1 MQQNTV
7 ITFIGSGN
15 MAAALIG
22 GIVKQGFPANN
33 IIVAGPEQPQL
44 DSLHQ
49 QLGVRVTAD
58 NAAAVSEAD
67 LVVFAIKPQIFRP
80 VLEDLRTA
88 VAKRKPLL
96 ISIAAGI
103 TTAAMLDWLQQPAA
117 IVRCM
122 PNTPALVQHG
132 ATGMFA
138 NDQVS
143 ESQRQQAQS
152 VMDAVGISLWLED
165 ESEIDAVTAVSG
177 SGPAYFFLV
186 MEAMEA
192 AAIEMGLK
200 PDTARRLTQKT
211 ALGAAALASE
221 GNQDPAQLRVNV
233 TSPGGTTERALQA
246 FESGGL
252 RELFATAME
261 GAKQRS
267 IELAKMDD

>member
-1 MQQNTV
+1 MQQDSI

-15 MAAALIG
+15 MASALIG

-33 IIVAGPEQPQL
+33 IIVAGPEQGQL
-44 DSLHQ
+44 DTLQQ
-49 QLGVRVTAD
+49 QLGVRVTTD
-58 NAAAVSEAD
+58 NSAAVSEAD

-80 VLEDLRTA
+80 VLEDVRAA
-88 VAKRKPLL
+88 VAQRKPLL

-103 TTAAMLDWLQQPAA
+103 TVAAMLDWLQQPAA

-138 NDQVS
+138 NDEVS
-143 ESQRQQAQS
+143 DAQKQQAQS
-152 VMDAVGISLWLED
+152 VMDAVGISLWLD
-165 ESEIDAVTAVSG
+165 TESEIDAVTAVSG
-177 SGPAYFFLV
+177 SGPAYYFLV

-192 AAIEMGLK
+192 AAIEMGLT

-221 GNQDPAQLRVNV
+221 GSQDPAQLRVNV
-233 TSPGGTTERALQA
+233 TSPGGTTERALQT
-246 FESGGL
+246 FEKGGL
-252 RELFATAME
+252 KKLFAQAME
-261 GAKQRS
+261 DARLRS
-267 IELAKMDD
+267 VELAKLDG

>member
-143 ESQRQQAQS
+143 ESQRQHAQS

-246 FESGGL
+246 FEKGGL

>member
-1 MQQNTV
+1 MQQNLV

-15 MAAALIG
+15 MASALIG
-22 GIVKQGFPANN
+22 GLVKQGFPANK
-33 IIVAGPEQPQL
+33 IIVAGPEQDQL
-44 DSLHQ
+44 DALQ
-49 QLGVRVTAD
+49 QQIGVRVTTN
-58 NAAAVSEAD
+58 NAAAVGEAD
-67 LVVFAIKPQIFRP
+67 VVVFAIKPQIFGR
-80 VLEDLRTA
+80 VLVDLRDA
-88 VAKRKPLL
+88 VASSKPLL

-103 TTAAMLDWLQQPAA
+103 TTDAMLEWLDQPAA

-122 PNTPALVQHG
+122 PNTPALVQQG

-138 NDQVS
+138 NAYVS
-143 ESQRQQAQS
+143 EPQKKQAQS
-152 VMDAVGISLWLED
+152 TMDAVGISLWLD
-165 ESEIDAVTAVSG
+165 QESQLDAVTAVSG

-192 AAIEMGLK
+192 AAIIMGLE

-233 TSPGGTTERALQA
+233 TSPGGTTEQALRA
-246 FESGGL
+246 FETGGL
-252 RELFATAME
+252 RELFSTAME
-261 GAKQRS
+261 QAKQRS

>member
-44 DSLHQ
+44 DSLQQ
-49 QLGVRVTAD
+49 QLGVRITTD
-58 NAAAVSEAD
+58 NAAAVGEAD

-80 VLEDLRTA
+80 VLEDLRDA
-88 VAKRKPLL
+88 VAQRKPLL

-103 TTAAMLDWLQQPAA
+103 TIAAMLEWLQQPAA

-165 ESEIDAVTAVSG
+165 EAEIDAVTAVSG

-246 FESGGL
+246 FEKGGL
-252 RELFATAME
+252 RALFATAME
-261 GAKQRS
+261 DARQRS
-267 IELAKMDD
+267 VELAKMDD